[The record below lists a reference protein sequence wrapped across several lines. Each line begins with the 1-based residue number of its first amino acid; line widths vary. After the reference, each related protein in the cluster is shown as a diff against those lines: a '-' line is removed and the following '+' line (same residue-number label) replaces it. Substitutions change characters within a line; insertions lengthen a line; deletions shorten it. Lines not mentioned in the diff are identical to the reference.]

1 MSSKVQSLKAF
12 FGQAGRVALVE
23 VAATKG
29 STPREAGAFMLVSA
43 SAIFGTIGGGQLEYM
58 AIDKARQMLGGGPR
72 PRSPADET
80 RIEVDEIC
88 ATLDVPLGPEIG
100 QCCGG
105 RVEVSIR
112 LVDASLEQQLIA
124 DAEVEEAHLPH
135 VYLFGG
141 GHVGQ
146 ALAASLALLP
156 IHVVVV
162 ETRSEALE
170 GMPETMETRLT
181 PVPEAVVREA
191 PAGSAFAIL
200 THDHAL
206 DFLIVTEALKR
217 GDTAYVGMI
226 GSKTKKAT
234 FRNWFLKSADGNQ
247 AQFDRL
253 ISPIGGRAVK
263 DKRPTVI
270 AALAAAEIM
279 TALVSHAAEAPSS
292 AGAEKAMAG

>member
-1 MSSKVQSLKAF
+1 MNSNVQSLKAF
-12 FGQAGRVALVE
+12 LGRADRIALVE

-58 AIDKARQMLGGGPR
+58 AIDKARQMLGGGTR
-72 PRSPADET
+72 YPADET
-80 RIEVDEIC
+80 RIEVDEVC

-105 RVEVSIR
+105 RVEVLIR
-112 LVDASLEQQLIA
+112 LVDGSLEQQLIA
-124 DAEVEEAHLPH
+124 NAQSEEAHRPH
-135 VYLFGG
+135 VYIFGG
-141 GHVGQ
+141 GHVGH

-170 GMPETMETRLT
+170 GMPETVETRLT
-181 PVPEAVVREA
+181 PMPEAVVREA

-206 DFLIVTEALKR
+206 DFLIAAEALKR
-217 GDTAYVGMI
+217 DDTAYVGMI

-234 FRNWFLKSADGNQ
+234 FRSWFLKSAEGNE
-247 AQFDRL
+247 AEFSRL
-253 ISPIGGRAVK
+253 ISPIGGNAVK
-263 DKRPTVI
+263 DKRPPVI

-279 TALVSHAAEAPSS
+279 TTLVSHAPEAPGS
-292 AGAEKAMAG
+292 ASAEKAMAG